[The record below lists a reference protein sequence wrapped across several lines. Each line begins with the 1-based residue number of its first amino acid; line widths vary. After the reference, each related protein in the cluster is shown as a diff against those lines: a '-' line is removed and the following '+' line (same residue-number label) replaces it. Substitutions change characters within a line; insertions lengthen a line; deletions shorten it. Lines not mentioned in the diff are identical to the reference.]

1 MSAKRRARHARRHRR
16 GGRPASGART
26 GLLAHL
32 TAGVAL
38 VTAITAA
45 GSDVAPPAL
54 VDTEARAL
62 AAFNADVQLVAST
75 SAMNV
80 PINLLIDFINIPY
93 YEVEANNAVGVGL
106 VYGGPWLVTSA
117 SNIWGIDPADYARFY
132 GLASAAVP
140 VPTLSGFGDDM
151 YTGNGIAQQ
160 FAKFLAVQMPVDPAC
175 DADGCF
181 PNTPVSPITGMR
193 GLDQNIWNLLM
204 ITGAVDMPLI
214 RNFYQVPVSD
224 LLSGY
229 TFGDVENSSGKVYD
243 GLGITGTVDGED
255 GASLM
260 PWSNTTFTLDPAAP
274 FENYFTHLTSDPSQN
289 AIKIPTFEQLGRM
302 MQTYAAGSVIAFDPI
317 TPGSPVC
324 PNSCEG
330 MSQDDGFPAV
340 VRMIDNAWPGNPT
353 VEQWLADYDAGTAN
367 VPTQHNIDRNIE
379 LYRLG
384 SETWDFGNKPLSDEY
399 VNIGGNPS
407 SLAPGFHQF
416 FTSMG
421 MDVGPL
427 YSDETTTET
436 AEVTTS
442 GTTAKAA
449 TRTAA
454 TETAAPGAAKAEAA
468 EARAAEA
475 EASEAQAPEKAE
487 KAEKAEKSE
496 KAEKAEKD
504 TSAEKAEKAEKADT
518 ATSAEK
524 SSASTAGGSTDA
536 A

>member
-1 MSAKRRARHARRHRR
+1 
-16 GGRPASGART
+16 
-26 GLLAHL
+26 
-32 TAGVAL
+32 
-38 VTAITAA
+38 
-45 GSDVAPPAL
+45 
-54 VDTEARAL
+54 
-62 AAFNADVQLVAST
+62 
-75 SAMNV
+75 
-80 PINLLIDFINIPY
+80 
-93 YEVEANNAVGVGL
+93 
-106 VYGGPWLVTSA
+106 
-117 SNIWGIDPADYARFY
+117 
-132 GLASAAVP
+132 
-140 VPTLSGFGDDM
+140 
-151 YTGNGIAQQ
+151 
-160 FAKFLAVQMPVDPAC
+160 
-175 DADGCF
+175 
-181 PNTPVSPITGMR
+181 
-193 GLDQNIWNLLM
+193 
-204 ITGAVDMPLI
+204 
-214 RNFYQVPVSD
+214 
-224 LLSGY
+224 
-229 TFGDVENSSGKVYD
+229 
-243 GLGITGTVDGED
+243 
-255 GASLM
+255 
-260 PWSNTTFTLDPAAP
+260 
-274 FENYFTHLTSDPSQN
+274 
-289 AIKIPTFEQLGRM
+289 

-487 KAEKAEKSE
+487 KPAAPRIDAVAPVKMIVPLPRGTMTFAASRPARKPAKAAISH
-496 KAEKAEKD
+496 
-504 TSAEKAEKAEKADT
+504 TLR
-518 ATSAEK
+518 
-524 SSASTAGGSTDA
+524 
-536 A
+536 